1 MKKPL
6 SDNLKQITPSMTLS
20 ITAKAKALKDQGI
33 EVIPFGAGEP
43 DFTIDPII
51 KQAAIEGVQK
61 DYSKYTQITGLLE
74 LRKAIAGKLLKN
86 NGLVYQPDEII
97 VTSGAKQALF
107 TSLQVLL
114 SSGDEVLVPVPY
126 WVSYSEMVK
135 IAGGKVV
142 LLPTA
147 KEDQFILKPDELKK
161 HISSRSKVL
170 MLNNPNN
177 PTGSVYSRDDLL
189 KIVEIC
195 VQEGIYILSDEIYD
209 RFIYDGLEHVSTAS
223 LSDEAKDITVTI
235 NGLSKTYA
243 MPGWRIGYAAANK
256 EIITA
261 MSKLQ
266 GHCISH
272 PSSISQYAAITAL
285 ECEQEFVDDM
295 LKEYNRRRE
304 YIKDYL
310 DSLPFISYIRPKGAF
325 YFFID
330 VSEYYGNCA
339 NDVLIDSSLSFSE
352 ELLKHFHVA
361 VIPGVGFG
369 VDKFIRLSYAC
380 SLEDIKTG
388 LERFRIFLDT
398 LKPRAK

>member
-6 SDNLKQITPSMTLS
+6 SANLKQITPSMTLS

-43 DFTIDPII
+43 DFTINPII
-51 KQAAIEGVQK
+51 KQAAIEGIQN
-61 DYSKYTQITGLLE
+61 DYSKYTQITGLVE
-74 LRKAIAGKLLKN
+74 LRKAIAHKLLN
-86 NGLVYQPDEII
+86 DNGLVYKPDEII

-114 SSGDEVLVPVPY
+114 SEGDEVLVPVPY

-142 LLPTA
+142 LVPTA

-177 PTGSVYSRDDLL
+177 PTGSVYSKDDLL

-195 VQEGIYILSDEIYD
+195 VEEGIYILSDEIYD
-209 RFIYDGLEHVSTAS
+209 RFIYDRLEHVSIAG
-223 LSDEAKDITVTI
+223 LSEEAKDITITI

-243 MPGWRIGYAAANK
+243 MPGWRIGYAAANN

-295 LKEYNRRRE
+295 LKEYNKRRQ

-310 DSLPFISYIRPKGAF
+310 DALPDISYIEPKGAF

-330 VSEYYGNCA
+330 VSKYYGHYA
-339 NDVLIDSSLSFSE
+339 NDTLIDSSLAFCE
-352 ELLKHFHVA
+352 EFLNRFYVA
-361 VIPGVGFG
+361 VIPGIGFG
-369 VDKFIRLSYAC
+369 TDEFIRLSYAC
-380 SLEDIKTG
+380 SLEDIRVG
-388 LERFRIFLDT
+388 MDRFRAFLDMLT
-398 LKPRAK
+398 LQDK

>member
-43 DFTIDPII
+43 DFTINPII
-51 KQAAIEGVQK
+51 KQAAIEGIQN
-61 DYSKYTQITGLLE
+61 DYSKYTQITGLVE
-74 LRKAIAGKLLKN
+74 LRKAIAHKLLN
-86 NGLVYQPDEII
+86 DNRLVYKPNEII

-114 SSGDEVLVPVPY
+114 SEGDEALVPVPY

-142 LLPTA
+142 LVPTA

-177 PTGSVYSRDDLL
+177 PTGSVYSKDDLL

-195 VQEGIYILSDEIYD
+195 VEEGIYILSDEIYD
-209 RFIYDGLEHVSTAS
+209 KFIYDDLEHVSPAV
-223 LSDEAKDITVTI
+223 LSEEAKDITITI

-243 MPGWRIGYAAANK
+243 MPGWRIGYAAANN
-256 EIITA
+256 EIINA

-285 ECEQEFVDDM
+285 ECEQRFVDDM
-295 LKEYNRRRE
+295 LKEYDKRRQ
-304 YIKDYL
+304 YIKDCL
-310 DSLPFISYIRPKGAF
+310 DTLHDISYIDPKGAF

-330 VSEYYGNCA
+330 VSKYYGLYA
-339 NDVLIDSSLSFSE
+339 NDTIIDSSLSFCE
-352 ELLKHFHVA
+352 EFLNRFNVA
-361 VIPGVGFG
+361 VIPGIGFG
-369 VDKFIRLSYAC
+369 TDEFIRLSYAC
-380 SLEDIKTG
+380 SLEDIRVG
-388 LERFRIFLDT
+388 MDRFRAFLDMLT
-398 LKPRAK
+398 LQDK

>member
-20 ITAKAKALKDQGI
+20 ITAKAKALKDQGK

-43 DFTIDPII
+43 DFTINPII
-51 KQAAIEGVQK
+51 KQAAIEGIQK
-61 DYSKYTQITGLLE
+61 DFSKYTQITGLVE
-74 LRKAIAGKLLKN
+74 LRKAISKKLLDD
-86 NGLVYQPDEII
+86 NGLTYQPDEII

-114 SSGDEVLVPVPY
+114 SEGDEVLVPVPY

-142 LLPTA
+142 LVPTE

-161 HISSRSKVL
+161 HISPHSKVL

-177 PTGSVYSRDDLL
+177 PTGSVYSRDDLI

-195 VQEGIYILSDEIYD
+195 VDEGIYILSDEIYD
-209 RFIYDGLEHVSTAS
+209 RFIYDGLEHVSVAG
-223 LSDEAKDITVTI
+223 LSDEAKDITITI

-243 MPGWRIGYAAANK
+243 MPGWRIGYAAANN

-285 ECEQEFVDDM
+285 ECEQQFVDEM
-295 LKEYNRRRE
+295 LSEYDKRRK
-304 YIKDYL
+304 YIKNFL
-310 DSLPFISYIRPKGAF
+310 DNLTDISYIEPKGAF

-330 VSEYYGNCA
+330 VSKYYGYSA
-339 NDVLIDSSLSFSE
+339 DEILINSSLIFCE
-352 ELLKHFHVA
+352 EFLNRFHVA
-361 VIPGVGFG
+361 VIPGIGFG
-369 VDKFIRLSYAC
+369 TNNFIRLSYAC
-380 SLEDIKTG
+380 SLEDIKIG
-388 LERFRIFLDT
+388 MDRFRAFLDT
-398 LKPRAK
+398 LTLR